1 GAQGGRFGVAMA
13 SGWCGL
19 VFVVLMCGGV
29 PTVHAESETPRSLL
43 ISVNTAH
50 GIKRAEAD
58 AIARA
63 YFLQHVG
70 CVHMQVFRKHQTS
83 GSGRASIVF
92 AAIESN
98 GFIPQRIGSGR
109 VDYRSQ
115 LCESY

>member
-13 SGWCGL
+13 SAWCGL
-19 VFVVLMCGGV
+19 VFVVLMCAGV

-83 GSGRASIVF
+83 GSWRASMVLP
-92 AAIESN
+92 AIESK
-98 GFIPQRIGSGR
+98 GFIRQTIGSHHVAHR
-109 VDYRSQ
+109 T
-115 LCESY
+115 